1 MRPLQDKIKDQQTL
15 KEIVKKLQREG
26 KRVVFTNGCFD
37 ILHRGH
43 VIYLEQARARGDILI
58 VGVNTDTSVSAIKGP
73 ARPVVPEKARMTV
86 IAALESVDYVVPF
99 AEPDPYRLIA
109 CLKPQI
115 LVKGGDW
122 NTTDIVGRDLVKETV
137 VIPFVKGSSTSE
149 IIEVIIQRYAA
160 QTDSH

>member
-15 KEIVKKLQREG
+15 EEIVKKLQHEG

-43 VIYLEQARARGDILI
+43 VIYLEQARAKGDILI
-58 VGVNTDTSVSAIKGP
+58 VGVNTDASVSAVKGP
-73 ARPVVPEKARMTV
+73 ARPVVPEKARMAV

-99 AEPDPYRLIA
+99 GEPDPYRLIA
-109 CLKPQI
+109 CLKPQV

-137 VIPFVKGSSTSE
+137 VIPFIKGSSTSD
-149 IIEVIIQRYAA
+149 IIEVIMQRYAA
-160 QTDSH
+160 HADSH